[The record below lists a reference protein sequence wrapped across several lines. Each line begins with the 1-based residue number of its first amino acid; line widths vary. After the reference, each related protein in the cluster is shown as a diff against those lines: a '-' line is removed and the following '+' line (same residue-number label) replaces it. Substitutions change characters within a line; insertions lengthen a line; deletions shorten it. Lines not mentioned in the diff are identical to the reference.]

1 VAEGAGSEDIVRTGT
16 VIDGDCVAVGMLDRY
31 ATDEFPPAAE
41 IVTDWFISGA
51 GIINPSSPKANEK
64 PAVFCKGH
72 AGTEV
77 VALFVAVTALA
88 EVEIF
93 VCCCSG
99 PWLLCLSFAGMFC
112 WEHYWKSCK
121 GVECFPH
128 HSARTNQSRKCA
140 ATAIC
145 DIG

>member
-1 VAEGAGSEDIVRTGT
+1 MLVRYTTG
-16 VIDGDCVAVGMLDRY
+16 G
-31 ATDEFPPAAE
+31 FPPVVE
-41 IVTDWFISGA
+41 VVNDWLISGA
-51 GIINPSSPKANEK
+51 SVINPSGPKENGK
-64 PAVFCKGH
+64 LAVFSKGH

-77 VALFVAVTALA
+77 VGLLVAVTALA

-99 PWLLCLSFAGMFC
+99 PWFLCLSFAGKFC
-112 WEHYWKSCK
+112 WEHYWKSCR

-128 HSARTNQSRKCA
+128 HSARTNQSKKCA
-140 ATAIC
+140 ATVIC

>member
-1 VAEGAGSEDIVRTGT
+1 VAEGAGSEDIVRIGT
-16 VIDGDCVAVGMLDRY
+16 VVDGDFVAVGILVRY
-31 ATDEFPPAAE
+31 TSSEFPPAVE
-41 IVTDWFISGA
+41 VMNDWLISGA
-51 GIINPSSPKANEK
+51 SVINLSGPKANGK
-64 PAVFCKGH
+64 LAVFCKGH

-77 VALFVAVTALA
+77 VALFMAMTALA
-88 EVEIF
+88 EIEVF

-99 PWLLCLSFAGMFC
+99 PRLLCLSSAGKFC
-112 WEHYWKSCK
+112 WEHYWKSSR

-128 HSARTNQSRKCA
+128 HPARTNQSRKCA